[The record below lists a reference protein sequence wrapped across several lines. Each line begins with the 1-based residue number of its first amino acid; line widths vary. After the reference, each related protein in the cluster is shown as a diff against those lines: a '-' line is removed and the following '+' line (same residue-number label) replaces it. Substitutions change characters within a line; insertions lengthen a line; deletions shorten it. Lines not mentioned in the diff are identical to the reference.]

1 MKTTSIDITAKFHL
15 EGSLEPIFIE
25 LLLEVDHVSLLEAEL
40 TGVLRL
46 KVVESLENITY
57 ILPVKLCFTNQNVLV
72 QEEVFIS

>member
-46 KVVESLENITY
+46 EVVESLENITY
-57 ILPVKLCFTNQNVLV
+57 ILPVLR
-72 QEEVFIS
+72 

>member
-1 MKTTSIDITAKFHL
+1 MTLQPSSHL
-15 EGSLEPIFIE
+15 EGSLEPIFVE

-40 TGVLRL
+40 TGILRL
-46 KVVESLENITY
+46 EVVESLENITY